1 MALQSCVDVDCS
13 AVHHTV

>member
-1 MALQSCVDVDCS
+1 MQSYVDVDCS